1 MSSLASWSYT
11 AKATHWPLI
20 AVDDWSRVA
29 TFGPPS
35 VFDCDYKAEAKR
47 MTDSKGVEFTSS
59 QVIYTE
65 RADIKP
71 GDRVLIGDHAGDP
84 IAAGAWEVR
93 AVKRDADTF
102 NRAAD
107 DFQVVT

>member
-20 AVDDWSRVA
+20 GVDDWSRVA

-65 RADIKP
+65 RASIKP
-71 GDRVLIGDHAGDP
+71 GDRVLIGEHAGDP

-102 NRAAD
+102 NRVAD
-107 DFQVVT
+107 DFQVAT

>member
-11 AKATHWPLI
+11 AKATLWPLI
-20 AVDDWSRVA
+20 AVDDWSRVG

-47 MTDSKGVEFTSS
+47 MTDAKGVEFTSS

-65 RADIKP
+65 RPDIKP
-71 GDRVLIGDHAGDP
+71 GDRVLIGEHAGDP

-102 NRAAD
+102 NREAD